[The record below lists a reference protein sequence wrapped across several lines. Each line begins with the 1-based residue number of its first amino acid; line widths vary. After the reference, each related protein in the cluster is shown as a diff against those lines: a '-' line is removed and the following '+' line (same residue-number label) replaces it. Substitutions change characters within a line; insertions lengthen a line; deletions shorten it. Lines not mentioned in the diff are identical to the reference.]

1 MMSRIDRIRRAVS
14 ARGASRTEAEPADEA
29 AFEPVGANLPVPVGP
44 VPRTRTYRDDRR
56 HPASEFA
63 TQLIGQ
69 DGERRGLRAGPPA
82 FDAARAAY
90 NSVEWSG
97 PYDRR
102 KPRGALRRD
111 VI

>member
-14 ARGASRTEAEPADEA
+14 ARGASRTEVEQPEE
-29 AFEPVGANLPVPVGP
+29 AFELVGVNLPVPVTP
-44 VPRTRTYRDDRR
+44 VQRTRTFRDERR
-56 HPASEFA
+56 HAGSEFA

-82 FDAARAAY
+82 FNAARAAY

-102 KPRGALRRD
+102 KPRGTLRRD

>member
-14 ARGASRTEAEPADEA
+14 ARGASRAEDERPEE
-29 AFEPVGANLPVPVGP
+29 AFEPVRVNLPVPVGP
-44 VPRTRTYRDDRR
+44 VQRTRAFREERR
-56 HPASEFA
+56 NPASEFA
-63 TQLIGQ
+63 THLMGQ

-90 NSVEWSG
+90 NRVEWSG
-97 PYDRR
+97 PHDRR
-102 KPRGALRRD
+102 RPRGALRRD